1 MTLTL
6 QSHFNI
12 DTSYKDT
19 KTVHNTNDKQTC
31 SYKAHNH
38 QINNPYNH

>member
-12 DTSYKDT
+12 DTYKDT
-19 KTVHNTNDKQTC
+19 KTVHTSEMNITGTLPQ
-31 SYKAHNH
+31 A
-38 QINNPYNH
+38 

>member
-19 KTVHNTNDKQTC
+19 KTVHTSEMNITGTLPQ
-31 SYKAHNH
+31 A
-38 QINNPYNH
+38 